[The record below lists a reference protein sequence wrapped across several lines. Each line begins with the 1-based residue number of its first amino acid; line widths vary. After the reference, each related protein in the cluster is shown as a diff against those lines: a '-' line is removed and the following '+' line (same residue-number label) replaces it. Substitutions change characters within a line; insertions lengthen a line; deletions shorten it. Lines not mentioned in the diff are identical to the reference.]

1 MKQCPLIDLAKHLGR
16 LKHAGRHCR
25 LCWSALQPVLFGGV
39 RCAIPGCKP
48 AGWRCK
54 LWQLALRTMTGC
66 VLNHVTLDSY
76 LRCFALRSVL
86 VWALNRHPF
95 VCDYKITTFR
105 RAAFH
110 NKPIRVDSCRF
121 LSILV
126 DSCRFFCRKKARSH
140 GGKSIQ
146 YCSAIH
152 LTTFGGSAPFP
163 SGMPMLM
170 SSCW

>member
-1 MKQCPLIDLAKHLGR
+1 MTSGLALVCVLHGEVR
-16 LKHAGRHCR
+16 
-25 LCWSALQPVLFGGV
+25 WSALQPVLFGGV

-105 RAAFH
+105 RGAFH
-110 NKPIRVDSCRF
+110 NKPIRADSCRF

-126 DSCRFFCRKKARSH
+126 DSCRFFFAEKKPGLMAANRYSTVRQ
-140 GGKSIQ
+140 SISRRLAAALLSPRA
-146 YCSAIH
+146 C
-152 LTTFGGSAPFP
+152 P
-163 SGMPMLM
+163 
-170 SSCW
+170 C